1 MRFYFLNSS
10 QTRQRFSGPSIS
22 NNPTVAAGRVPE
34 IQNRIFEP
42 PNAVNR
48 RERSPFVLDMPAGP
62 VRNVSIKHVEK
73 EFREIDLYLLV
84 RVFFQDQTAL

>member
-1 MRFYFLNSS
+1 MAEFYFNFILILFLNSS
-10 QTRQRFSGPSIS
+10 QTRQRFSGPSIAI
-22 NNPTVAAGRVPE
+22 NPTVAAGRVPE

-62 VRNVSIKHVEK
+62 VRNVSIKHVE
-73 EFREIDLYLLV
+73 I
-84 RVFFQDQTAL
+84 